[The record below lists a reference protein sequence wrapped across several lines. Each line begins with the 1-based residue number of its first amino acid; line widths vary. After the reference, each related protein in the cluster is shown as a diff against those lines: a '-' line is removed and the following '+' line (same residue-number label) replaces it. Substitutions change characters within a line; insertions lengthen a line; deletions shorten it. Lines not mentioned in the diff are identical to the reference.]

1 MVVQELVALLGLEVD
16 ASTFDR
22 GEKALASL
30 RTGFFAAGA
39 AATAAAA
46 AVFHTVHAMTEAAD
60 AAGKMSQR
68 TGVDST
74 ALQEL
79 SYAAKLADVSTESLE
94 QSMRFLAKSGVKDVR
109 GRMLELAD
117 QMQKLPDD
125 GSRAAFA
132 LKNFGKTGTALI
144 PMLKGGREELAALA
158 AEANTLGV
166 VFDKDTIDASERFND
181 TLTRISYAAGGLRNR
196 LGKVLLPV
204 LQKVADSVLGLIA
217 KIQDNL
223 PTLDQLQKWAKLAAF
238 VLGGVLVA
246 ALISAG
252 GAFASL
258 AGAAVA
264 AALRTVL
271 AWAASAAPFLL
282 LAAAVAL
289 VLVVLEDIY
298 TFFTGR
304 GKSVTG
310 AFVAYVKSEFGDLQT
325 FLKAFLDWVRTS
337 FSEIGLDIRKKVF
350 GAQMEV
356 VVGEAEARARSS
368 EVRTLGDV
376 LSEKLFGFSRLDGS
390 QGATSGWLEK
400 AFSGLT
406 TPSNLVDNPNFLG
419 IQTPQ
424 GFVPKSQL
432 DANGNFTSN
441 ITINATPGMSTDEL
455 AGKVAEAQES
465 WWDSKMRSTLVGAE

>member
-30 RTGFFAAGA
+30 RTGFLAAGA

-282 LAAAVAL
+282 LAAAVTL
-289 VLVVLEDIY
+289 VLLVLEDLY
-298 TFFTGR
+298 NFFSGN
-304 GKSVTG
+304 GKSVVG
-310 AFVAYVKSEFGDLQT
+310 DFVAYVKSEFGDLKT
-325 FLKAFLDWVRTS
+325 FLQAFVDWLGTA
-337 FSEIGLDIRKKVF
+337 FIGLLDKLI
-350 GAQMEV
+350 
-356 VVGEAEARARSS
+356 
-368 EVRTLGDV
+368 
-376 LSEKLFGFSRLDGS
+376 EK
-390 QGATSGWLEK
+390 
-400 AFSGLT
+400 FSGPKKSMEELHKEIEDLNRRGT
-406 TPSNLVDNPNFLG
+406 FSGEVNNILRAILPKQNPMDIPGFVG

-441 ITINATPGMSTDEL
+441 ITINATPGMSTDDL